1 MLSSRSGRH
10 PSFDKCGQI
19 RILEVVIAVTIIV
32 VALSLSS
39 LLLGMARTWRAKRS
53 EELSKSAFSVLSY
66 LSKSGSLDANLVRR
80 PEGWEYGLKNLIDN
94 LVPANTIFVL
104 EVSIYEDPGDWVEV
118 CQPIS
123 NDVQMPVENIGPDV
137 GSATYIYT
145 GADGL
150 TYRLR
155 LMISSRG

>member
-1 MLSSRSGRH
+1 MSNSRSGRH
-10 PSFDKCGQI
+10 LSFDKIGQI
-19 RILEVVIAVTIIV
+19 RVLEVVVAVTIIV

-39 LLLGMARTWRAKRS
+39 LLLGTARTWHFRRT

-94 LVPANTIFVL
+94 LVPANTVFVL
-104 EVSIYEDPGDWVEV
+104 EVSAYDSGGWVDV

-123 NDVQMPVENIGPDV
+123 NDVQMRVENIGPDV

-145 GADGL
+145 GADRL
-150 TYRLR
+150 IYRLR